1 MGPSTSAQLR
11 NILWFNWRDIKNPEA
26 GGAEVFTHEVASILV
41 NKKGYNVTLF
51 TARFPD
57 CLDYENLDGVNI
69 IRDGDRYSVYNK
81 AKSYYKKYKHRYDA
95 IIDEINTRPFLT
107 PRFVKKRDNKPI
119 LALVHQLAREFWFFE
134 THFPLSYIGYHYLEK
149 KWLSY
154 YKDIPTAAVSQSTKG
169 DLESMGFTRLFI
181 VPEGLKIRP
190 LDKVPQKVSH
200 PTVVFVGRLKK
211 AKLPDHAVAAFSIIK
226 RKIPDAQ
233 MWVIGDGYLRDTL
246 LNYYV
251 KDVTF
256 YGHVKE
262 ELKYRLLSRAHL
274 VLVPGVREGW
284 GLVVT
289 EANAMGTP
297 AVAYD
302 VHGLRDSVRDGQTGV
317 LVKEKTPQSL
327 ARSAISLLQ
336 DRDTL
341 DKLSFN
347 ALAFSKEFSWDN
359 TEDEFDRI
367 IQKHLLH
374 RRRLVLSPYRLSL
387 SKLYQKLVKS

>member
-1 MGPSTSAQLR
+1 
-11 NILWFNWRDIKNPEA
+11 
-26 GGAEVFTHEVASILV
+26 
-41 NKKGYNVTLF
+41 
-51 TARFPD
+51 
-57 CLDYENLDGVNI
+57 
-69 IRDGDRYSVYNK
+69 
-81 AKSYYKKYKHRYDA
+81 
-95 IIDEINTRPFLT
+95 
-107 PRFVKKRDNKPI
+107 
-119 LALVHQLAREFWFFE
+119 LAREFWFFE

-169 DLESMGFTRLFI
+169 DLESMGFTKLFI
-181 VPEGLKIRP
+181 VPEGLRIRP
-190 LDKVPQKVSH
+190 LDKISQKDLR
-200 PTVVFVGRLKK
+200 PTVVFIGRLKK
-211 AKLPDHAVAAFSIIK
+211 AKLPDHAVVAFSIIK
-226 RKIPDAQ
+226 RKLPDAQ

-246 LNYYV
+246 LNYNI
-251 KDVTF
+251 KDITF

-262 ELKYRLLSRAHL
+262 GLKYRLLSRAHL

-317 LVKEKTPQSL
+317 LVKENTPQSL

-341 DKLSFN
+341 DKLSLN

-359 TEDEFDRI
+359 TADEFDRI
-367 IQKHLLH
+367 IQNIFWPIRDVATRI
-374 RRRLVLSPYRLSL
+374 RR
-387 SKLYQKLVKS
+387 